1 VWTRSDCCHDCCSQS
16 DLVSVVTCTAV
27 KQSCVDVH
35 TFSQC
40 AAHDVSGVVASSPS
54 QEISGRPL

>member
-1 VWTRSDCCHDCCSQS
+1 MSI
-16 DLVSVVTCTAV
+16 VTCTAV
-27 KQSCVDVH
+27 KQLCVDVHVH

-54 QEISGRPL
+54 HEISGRPL